1 MTHTPKQTDVQ
12 GRGVVLRLEPGT
24 VAHDWDT
31 GAKDLSLP
39 GPRTC
44 VASVFA
50 ELGGRAGGQLGSEA
64 LHDSSR
70 GELDSHLLSRG
81 RVCDER
87 SRDGSDAICVCGPHR
102 PWSVVRGWWWVLEN
116 EGEESTS
123 WGTRR
128 KSARGPEDLFGLKRV
143 LFVRQ

>member
-31 GAKDLSLP
+31 SVEDSCLP

-50 ELGGRAGGQLGSEA
+50 EFGGRAGGQLVPKHCTIHPEESWPLIYYLG
-64 LHDSSR
+64 
-70 GELDSHLLSRG
+70 G
-81 RVCDER
+81 RACDER
-87 SRDGSDAICVCGPHR
+87 SRD
-102 PWSVVRGWWWVLEN
+102 
-116 EGEESTS
+116 
-123 WGTRR
+123 
-128 KSARGPEDLFGLKRV
+128 
-143 LFVRQ
+143 

>member
-70 GELDSHLLSRG
+70 GELASHLLSRG
-81 RVCDER
+81 RACDER
-87 SRDGSDAICVCGPHR
+87 SRDGSDAIPA
-102 PWSVVRGWWWVLEN
+102 SVVLIDHGR
-116 EGEESTS
+116 S
-123 WGTRR
+123 
-128 KSARGPEDLFGLKRV
+128 
-143 LFVRQ
+143 

>member
-1 MTHTPKQTDVQ
+1 MQ
-12 GRGVVLRLEPGT
+12 GRGVMLRPEPET

-31 GAKDLSLP
+31 GVKDLSLP

-70 GELDSHLLSRG
+70 GELASHLL
-81 RVCDER
+81 
-87 SRDGSDAICVCGPHR
+87 
-102 PWSVVRGWWWVLEN
+102 L
-116 EGEESTS
+116 
-123 WGTRR
+123 
-128 KSARGPEDLFGLKRV
+128 ARGLRPHFKLGTSPLVK
-143 LFVRQ
+143 

>member
-31 GAKDLSLP
+31 GAKNLSLP

-64 LHDSSR
+64 LHNSSR
-70 GELDSHLLSRG
+70 GELASHLLSRG
-81 RVCDER
+81 RACDER
-87 SRDGSDAICVCGPHR
+87 SRDRSDAR
-102 PWSVVRGWWWVLEN
+102 RASVVLVDLGW
-116 EGEESTS
+116 S
-123 WGTRR
+123 
-128 KSARGPEDLFGLKRV
+128 
-143 LFVRQ
+143 

>member
-31 GAKDLSLP
+31 GVKDSSLP

-50 ELGGRAGGQLGSEA
+50 KLGGRAGGQLVSKA
-64 LHDSSR
+64 LHNFGPRRASLSSTIS
-70 GELDSHLLSRG
+70 G
-81 RVCDER
+81 
-87 SRDGSDAICVCGPHR
+87 
-102 PWSVVRGWWWVLEN
+102 
-116 EGEESTS
+116 
-123 WGTRR
+123 
-128 KSARGPEDLFGLKRV
+128 ARLR
-143 LFVRQ
+143 

>member
-31 GAKDLSLP
+31 GVKDLCLP

-44 VASVFA
+44 FASVFA

-64 LHDSSR
+64 LPNSSR
-70 GELDSHLLSRG
+70 GELAFQSHLLSRG
-81 RVCDER
+81 RACDER
-87 SRDGSDAICVCGPHR
+87 SRDGSDAVQR
-102 PWSVVRGWWWVLEN
+102 LWS
-116 EGEESTS
+116 S
-123 WGTRR
+123 
-128 KSARGPEDLFGLKRV
+128 
-143 LFVRQ
+143 